1 MAASP
6 HFEFVSDL
14 ANAFNKGAICLPSF
28 PDIVVRIR
36 KTLQQDDVCVEK
48 VVKVVKTDPA
58 LVSKLL
64 VFANSAAHNPSG
76 YAITSVDVA
85 VSRLGFE
92 LVKNTAVSLAV
103 RQMFLAKK
111 HKDLAPKL
119 RAIWQDSMQ
128 LSAMC
133 SAAAD
138 GRKQFDQDTAF
149 VCGLLHYVGK
159 LYILTRAKDYPGFA
173 SDDAM
178 LQSVI
183 DEWHPKVGT
192 SVVESWEFGEEI
204 SNTIDTAEHVT
215 HYVSKAP
222 DLVDIVAT
230 AEVLLGHVKAA
241 VGAGKDPAKVEH
253 DKPVSDHPSMA
264 RLGISDGDLPLLYL
278 TFQEKLSVVREALT
292 G

>member
-6 HFEFVSDL
+6 HFEFVADL

-36 KTLQQDDVCVEK
+36 KTLEKEDVYVDQ

-76 YAITSVDVA
+76 YPITSVDVA

-103 RQMFLAKK
+103 QQMFLAKK
-111 HKDLAPKL
+111 HRDIAPKL

-133 SAAAD
+133 SAVAD

-159 LYILTRAKDYPGFA
+159 LYILTRAKEYPGFL
-173 SDDAM
+173 SDDGM

-192 SVVESWEFGEEI
+192 SVVESWEFGEDVAR
-204 SNTIDTAEHVT
+204 TLDTAEHVSPYT
-215 HYVSKAP
+215 SKAP
-222 DLVDIVAT
+222 ELVDVVAT
-230 AEVLLGHVKAA
+230 AELLLAHVKAA
-241 VGAGKDPAKVEH
+241 VTAGKDPAQVEH
-253 DKPVSDHPSMA
+253 DQAVSGHPSMA
-264 RLGISDGDLPLLYL
+264 RLGISDGDLPLLYV
-278 TFQEKLSVVREALT
+278 TFQEKLSLVREALT